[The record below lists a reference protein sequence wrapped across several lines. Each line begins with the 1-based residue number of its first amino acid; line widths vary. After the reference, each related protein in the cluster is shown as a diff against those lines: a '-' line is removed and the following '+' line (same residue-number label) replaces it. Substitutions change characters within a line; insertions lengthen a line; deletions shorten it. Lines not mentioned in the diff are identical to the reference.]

1 MNHYGNTSSNNNSNS
16 NTIDVHI
23 GSRNREQVGTRYGN
37 EIGVMS
43 RGSCVETPVS
53 HEKIGKMRETLK
65 NMEMVNNP
73 ANSKATSI

>member
-1 MNHYGNTSSNNNSNS
+1 MNQYGNTGSNNNSNS
-16 NTIDVHI
+16 NTIDVHN
-23 GSRNREQVGTRYGN
+23 GSRKREHMGTGHGN

-53 HEKIGKMRETLK
+53 HEKIGQMRETLK

-73 ANSKATSI
+73 ANSKATSV